1 MSGFLVPALVFAGAL
16 ALYLLAR
23 LVRRPQQGL
32 YLTIFASAILIT
44 PELPVVREKLTATEF
59 LVALTWMALVLR
71 AGQGR
76 VRTVPLSGNQRTSLV
91 LGGAFA
97 AWAVVSF
104 AFNMVGV
111 PDHRVITGGA
121 VETANF
127 VYGYLMFATV
137 VWLVDDWRDLWGC
150 LLAWFAGA
158 AVVAVFGVWALSGG
172 APAWTYD
179 DFTGRISSTLRTEN
193 QVPMFLM
200 PIVVALGFWA
210 VQRRSRQ
217 LGRIGAVALLAA
229 VLLTVAGTG
238 SRTAFGMAVLAVV
251 AIAWLGLLEAPR
263 RGFNRGLAFNLAVA
277 LVAAV
282 GVYVAIALVGYQGDY
297 ALGKTPAWQRPVV
310 MLYDWVRGE
319 KVLDATRPAQIEQ
332 AWRYFWDQP
341 LIGTGPKLYGYEY
354 RMAEVHNTYV
364 GVMLQMGIVGL
375 LLLAAWQI
383 HVLWL
388 GWRTGRRLRAPF
400 QRLMVL
406 SLFVGMVLLMLYGMT
421 MFGLRQRN
429 LWLLAGLIVAAH
441 SLRLREFAAQ
451 RAWQVAASAQN
462 PPTADGWGR
471 QPA

>member
-1 MSGFLVPALVFAGAL
+1 MSGFLVPGLVLAGAL

-23 LVRRPQQGL
+23 FVRRPQQGL

-59 LVALTWMALVLR
+59 LVALTWMALLLR
-71 AGQGR
+71 AAGGR
-76 VRTVPLSGNQRTSLV
+76 VRRAPLSSSQRTSLI
-91 LGGAFA
+91 LGGAFSI
-97 AWAVVSF
+97 WAVVSF
-104 AFNMVGV
+104 ALNMIEGADPRAVAA
-111 PDHRVITGGA
+111 GA
-121 VETANF
+121 VETASF

-137 VWLVDDWRDLWGC
+137 VWMVDDWPDLWGC

-158 AVVAVFGVWALSGG
+158 AVVAAFGVWAFIGG

-200 PIVVALGFWA
+200 PIIGALGFWA
-210 VQRRSRQ
+210 VQRRAGQ
-217 LGRIGAVALLAA
+217 AGRIGAVVLLAG

-238 SRTAFGMAVLAVV
+238 SRTAFGMAVLAIIG
-251 AIAWLGLLEAPR
+251 IAWLGLLEAPR
-263 RGFNRGLAFNLAVA
+263 RGFNKGLTFNLALA
-277 LVAAV
+277 LVAAM
-282 GVYVAIALVGYQGDY
+282 GVYVALALVGYQGDY

-319 KVLDATRPAQIEQ
+319 RALDETRPAQIEQ

-341 LIGTGPKLYGYEY
+341 VIGTGPKLYGYEY

-375 LLLAAWQI
+375 MLLAAWQV
-383 HVLWL
+383 HVLLL
-388 GWRTGRRLRAPF
+388 GWRTGRRLRVPF

-406 SLFVGMVLLMLYGMT
+406 SLVVGMVLLMVYGLT

-441 SLRLREFAAQ
+441 SLRLREVAAQ
-451 RAWQVAASAQN
+451 RARQGAGSAQG
-462 PPTADGWGR
+462 PPAVGGWGGE
-471 QPA
+471 PA